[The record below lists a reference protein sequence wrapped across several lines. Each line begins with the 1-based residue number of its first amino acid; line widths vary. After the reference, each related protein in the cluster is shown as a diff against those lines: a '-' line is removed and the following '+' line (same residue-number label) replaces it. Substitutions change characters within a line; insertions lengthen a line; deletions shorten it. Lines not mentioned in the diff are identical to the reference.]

1 MAASLQAMAATPNFL
16 IQEFGGGTGE
26 GLFTEPLRFE
36 DGFVALPE
44 GPGLGIERPGG
55 PGGPPAHRLAPAR
68 HAPVAGGRFG
78 VGLLTRGA
86 SGLGEMEIQAR

>member
-44 GPGLGIERPGG
+44 GPGLGIEIDPEGLEAR
-55 PGGPPAHRLAPAR
+55 RLTDWPLRVMRRSAEDGS
-68 HAPVAGGRFG
+68 VSDF
-78 VGLLTRGA
+78 
-86 SGLGEMEIQAR
+86 